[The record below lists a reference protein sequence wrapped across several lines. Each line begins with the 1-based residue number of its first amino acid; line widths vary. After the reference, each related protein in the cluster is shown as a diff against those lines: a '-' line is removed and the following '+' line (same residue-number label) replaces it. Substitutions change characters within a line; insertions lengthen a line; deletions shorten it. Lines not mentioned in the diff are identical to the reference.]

1 MPRLFHHW
9 RHPRRC
15 YVVCAIARSGSNLLT
30 DGLCSTRRAGR
41 PNQFFWPP
49 SEDNF
54 RKRHG
59 LSADIAFAD
68 YVRAIIQRS
77 ATSNEV
83 FGFKL
88 MAWYVNDFLDR
99 LRQTRAFG
107 QADDSDL
114 LLLRNAFPQL
124 RFIHITRRNKL
135 RQAISKARAVQ
146 SGLYKIQPHKT
157 ESAPAA
163 FDQALINR
171 CLKEAEERE
180 STWSA
185 FFHRNCLEPFHV
197 EYEELCQDYE
207 GVIRGVF
214 DFLHIVLPRRAT
226 LVPLITKR
234 QSDELSAEWERR
246 YLASGAP
253 HAL

>member
-1 MPRLFHHW
+1 
-9 RHPRRC
+9 
-15 YVVCAIARSGSNLLT
+15 
-30 DGLCSTRRAGR
+30 
-41 PNQFFWPP
+41 
-49 SEDNF
+49 
-54 RKRHG
+54 
-59 LSADIAFAD
+59 
-68 YVRAIIQRS
+68 VRAIIQRS

-88 MAWYVNDFLDR
+88 MAWYVNDFLER

-124 RFIHITRRNKL
+124 RFIHIKRRNKL
-135 RQAISKARAVQ
+135 RQAISKARALQ

-163 FDQALINR
+163 FDRALINR

-180 STWSA
+180 TTWNA

-246 YLASGAP
+246 YLASAAP